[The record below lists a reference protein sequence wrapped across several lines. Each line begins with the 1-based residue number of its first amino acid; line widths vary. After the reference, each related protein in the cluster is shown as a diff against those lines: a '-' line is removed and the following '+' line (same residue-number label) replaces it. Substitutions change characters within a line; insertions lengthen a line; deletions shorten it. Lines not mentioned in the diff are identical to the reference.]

1 MKFTQIALCALLV
14 LVVVQ
19 AKPLA
24 VKQGWDFASF
34 FQGILDAVTE
44 VATAVIE
51 TVSTVAGTVIEA
63 VMTPVLEVVA
73 LVEENIVAPIQNRI
87 TSAGLGLVLDQF
99 CGMLP
104 TLAQPL
110 GFELP
115 DGYKNICLGAAKEE
129 LAKAFDQNWRE
140 PARA

>member
-34 FQGILDAVTE
+34 FQDILDAVTE

-51 TVSTVAGTVIEA
+51 TVSEVAGTVVAA
-63 VMTPVLEVVA
+63 VMEPVLNVVA
-73 LVEENIVAPIQNRI
+73 LVEEKIVAPIQNRI

-110 GFELP
+110 GFKLP
-115 DGYKNICLGAAKEE
+115 TDYKDICLGAAKEE
-129 LAKAFDQNWRE
+129 LKKAFDSNWVE
-140 PARA
+140 PARE